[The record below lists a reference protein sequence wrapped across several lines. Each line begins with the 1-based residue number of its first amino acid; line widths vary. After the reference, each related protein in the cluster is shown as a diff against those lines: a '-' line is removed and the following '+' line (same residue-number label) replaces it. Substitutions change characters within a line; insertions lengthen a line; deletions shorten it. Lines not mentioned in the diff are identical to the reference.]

1 MWCRSICSWH
11 PTCLLVGMTGWY
23 DVRIWKN
30 REAVDG
36 SFKQY
41 RLSLLVG
48 GLEHDFYDFP
58 YIGNNDP
65 NWLIF
70 FRGVEATNQIMMRI
84 VTIMT
89 NMVTIKTVV
98 YTLDWLA
105 RDIVVIWV
113 MWVRSKNIPCQNKFL
128 MFNQIGDDNPQA
140 LICFPG
146 VWGHQPENIFLVWN
160 NVSYFIILYLFIPH
174 THTYI
179 IILTKSYPYSK
190 AVHIPCQNS
199 SGNLENNERPLMMI
213 HVYIYIYVYIYIHI
227 VYNIYII

>member
-1 MWCRSICSWH
+1 MINLKTDQPARFFFGMWCRSICSWH

-36 SFKQY
+36 SFKKY

-48 GLEHDFYDFP
+48 GLENDFCDFP

-89 NMVTIKTVV
+89 NMVIIKTVV

-113 MWVRSKNIPCQNKFL
+113 MWVRSKNIPCQNKLLPDSVFFL

-140 LICFPG
+140 LIYNFPEFEATSQKTYS
-146 VWGHQPENIFLVWN
+146 WFEIMCHI
-160 NVSYFIILYLFIPH
+160 SYLFFH
-174 THTYI
+174 TTHAYI
-179 IILTKSYPYSK
+179 Y
-190 AVHIPCQNS
+190 N
-199 SGNLENNERPLMMI
+199 
-213 HVYIYIYVYIYIHI
+213 HVYIYICIYIYVYIYM
-227 VYNIYII
+227 YIYMYI